1 MSRWLPPAGGGYSG
15 RSAASGRFV
24 SKSSARR
31 NPKTTVTESTGGKSG
46 RSAATGRVVRVTPKG
61 KGSAG
66 VSRAK

>member
-15 RSAASGRFV
+15 RSTVSGRFV
-24 SKSSARR
+24 KQSAVKKNRKS
-31 NPKTTVTESTGGKSG
+31 TVNENGGKAA
-46 RSAATGRVVRVTPKG
+46 RSAITVRAVRVTPKG